1 MQAMI
6 LAAGF
11 GTRLLPYT
19 LSRPKPLFPI
29 LNQPLLLLTIRR
41 LQQAGCDHIVVNCH
55 HLREQIV
62 AALHGIPGVV
72 VQEEV
77 VILGTGG
84 GLRKARALFRD
95 EPVLVTNGDIYHT
108 VDYRRLYRHHQETAG
123 VVTMAM
129 HDYPR
134 FNSVSVSAGRVVGFG
149 DQQVGDRLAFTG
161 LHVLDPEVLSLI
173 PAGREYSIID
183 GYRRLLEEHQQID
196 ALRVDDCFWTDM
208 GTVED
213 YLALHAGLL
222 TGKIPVWPELADPG
236 RWSPPAEQ
244 GGVTPPVSHWISH
257 QARVGSDVI
266 FRDWV
271 CVGEAMIG
279 SHALI
284 QRSVVWDGARVADGS
299 RVVDRLVIQPLEER
313 N

>member
-55 HLREQIV
+55 HLREQI
-62 AALHGIPGVV
+62 ALALQGIPGVV
-72 VQEEV
+72 VQEEAF
-77 VILGTGG
+77 ILGTGG
-84 GLRKARALFRD
+84 GLRMALARFRD

-108 VDYRRLYRHHQETAG
+108 IDYRRLHRHHVRSGAA
-123 VVTMAM
+123 VTMAM
-129 HDYPR
+129 HDCPR
-134 FNSVSVSAGRVVGFG
+134 FNTVAVQDERICSFDDPACG
-149 DQQVGDRLAFTG
+149 QLLTFTG
-161 LHVLDPEVLSLI
+161 LHVLEPEVLSLI
-173 PAGREYSIID
+173 PPEHEYSIID
-183 GYRRLLEEHQQID
+183 CYRQLIKQGRRIN

-222 TGKIPVWPELADPG
+222 TGKIPAWPELDWAGGLPG
-236 RWSPPAEQ
+236 DMKCEVNKLVVPRHYVSGKAQ
-244 GGVTPPVSHWISH
+244 LGNDVTL
-257 QARVGSDVI
+257 
-266 FRDWV
+266 RDWV
-271 CVGEAMIG
+271 CVGAAAIG
-279 SHALI
+279 KNAHL
-284 QRSVVWDGARVADGS
+284 QRSVVWDGAMVADGAK
-299 RVVDRLVIQPLEER
+299 VVDQLVI
-313 N
+313 